1 MFHWRKDTC
10 STWQHQEKWSKGAN
24 SRIANGSRRK
34 GKKPLK
40 NVKWLEKTRE
50 HEAIKDRSI
59 KDVANNSS
67 RRSEGKE
74 GKRIANS
81 AGCFRFLILWY

>member
-1 MFHWRKDTC
+1 MAAGG
-10 STWQHQEKWSKGAN
+10 E
-24 SRIANGSRRK
+24 

-74 GKRIANS
+74 GKKDSSKIQQDFFRIS
-81 AGCFRFLILWY
+81 LVIGGCEWGV